1 MKGNLLFSIAHL
13 PTAGRMTLAVIQA
26 KELNASLADKDTGIK
41 CYFLLTFWDCRKSF
55 LDIQDVAL
63 QTWKYLLS
71 AVNSDEKVHGQYS
84 QQFLDML
91 LQV

>member
-41 CYFLLTFWDCRKSF
+41 
-55 LDIQDVAL
+55 
-63 QTWKYLLS
+63 
-71 AVNSDEKVHGQYS
+71 
-84 QQFLDML
+84 
-91 LQV
+91 